1 MTRGLG
7 RGVIP
12 QYHPLIIASTRP
24 LLRSLLASSGGGFVP
39 AIRRYAGGL
48 NLSVVYGL
56 EATRDDDPA
65 LLKAEGA
72 TDLLANKITAGG
84 GLWAVDIL
92 PCRPCLISASTYPNA
107 YRTYTPVRYL
117 PAWCPGAG
125 FLHKAATW
133 KETIVDSVDFPFS
146 LLKARM
152 VLLRDIRHIYV
163 QLSNETL
170 PTECWHSTSFLL
182 FHTITGIRSGNSN
195 SCNRGI

>member
-1 MTRGLG
+1 MSRGLG

-12 QYHPLIIASTRP
+12 QYHPLITASTRP
-24 LLRSLLASSGGGFVP
+24 LLRSLLASSGGDFVP

-92 PCRPCLISASTYPNA
+92 PCRPFLVTAPSIYPSADRTCPLSQVPASMVSRRKLLIQS
-107 YRTYTPVRYL
+107 RCMEGDDRRL
-117 PAWCPGAG
+117 C
-125 FLHKAATW
+125 
-133 KETIVDSVDFPFS
+133 
-146 LLKARM
+146 
-152 VLLRDIRHIYV
+152 
-163 QLSNETL
+163 
-170 PTECWHSTSFLL
+170 
-182 FHTITGIRSGNSN
+182 
-195 SCNRGI
+195 